1 MPALCEC
8 DHHGS
13 ERRHAIGLKY
23 VEDMK
28 HRIPRAEVSAIERI
42 CQQAGEFVGSSLLPV
57 LFIVATHLHRPGFAV
72 QSLWP
77 NEDLGCCACGSYR
90 RGAPNSGDVDIIL
103 AAPNGLEPPAV
114 LQLVLAE
121 VRKTGLLTDDLNI
134 SETWAKHDRDKR
146 RTLPL
151 TRHGIPSDVVSLA
164 TWHIRNRYIFW
175 DVQASHIRVPP
186 PHRHQGLYEG
196 ELRNG
201 SGLFYRIRAFQSQYA
216 TLGEEA

>member
-1 MPALCEC
+1 MPSPCEC

-13 ERRHAIGLKY
+13 ERWHAIGLKY

-28 HRIPRAEVSAIERI
+28 HRIPREEVSAIERI
-42 CQQAGEFVGSSLLPV
+42 CQQAGAFVGSPLLPL
-57 LFIVATHLHRPGFAV
+57 LFIAATHLHRPECAV

-146 RTLPL
+146 RTSHSRDTVSP
-151 TRHGIPSDVVSLA
+151 DVVSLA
-164 TWHIRNRYIFW
+164 TWQIRNRYIFW

-186 PHRHQGLYEG
+186 PDRHQSLYEG